1 MAWELAEKN
10 FPQEIVVAPNNDIFT
25 IEDLHKNNLNVISS
39 IMVYYAR
46 NMVWKE
52 EEWAW
57 GKDGEFGIGTK
68 YDALQISSKATG
80 VSPLNV
86 YGATMLYDY
95 INLNQ
100 IDLDKNKE
108 TSKEVI

>member
-46 NMVWKE
+46 NMVWK
-52 EEWAW
+52 
-57 GKDGEFGIGTK
+57 EFGIGTK